1 VQKPPVLKVLE
12 CPETEVFLLVEPISV
27 VAFVADL
34 EVVAAVGAHGCV
46 VTVVVGGSF
55 VAAGTFAAVEGV
67 PVAGTL
73 VVVVVVVVEK
83 LDFYIAVP
91 DCTAVAVVLDIPQ

>member
-1 VQKPPVLKVLE
+1 VQKPTVLKVLE

-73 VVVVVVVVEK
+73 VVVVVVVEK